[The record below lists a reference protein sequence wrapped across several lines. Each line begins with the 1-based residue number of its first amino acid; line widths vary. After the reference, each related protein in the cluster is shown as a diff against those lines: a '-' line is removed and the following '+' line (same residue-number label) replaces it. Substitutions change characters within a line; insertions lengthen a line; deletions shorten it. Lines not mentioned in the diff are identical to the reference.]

1 MSRGFGVIFYDV
13 SRGKMLHEKST
24 RNTNTSPF
32 SLEKRVFPYH
42 ESLTNSKMLHILH
55 MENRSAFNYA
65 RMLLLVVLM
74 PEGGSLTQQFPTS
87 YYYSMSS
94 KIILTF
100 QDFPFVPIVMITIL
114 FSLLRMAEI
123 CESPFDYDHNY
134 WDVDVKK
141 EIDIQLFIGSLALYP
156 KYAAPPRPQIP
167 NLNGFRIPDE
177 LN

>member
-1 MSRGFGVIFYDV
+1 
-13 SRGKMLHEKST
+13 
-24 RNTNTSPF
+24 
-32 SLEKRVFPYH
+32 
-42 ESLTNSKMLHILH
+42 
-55 MENRSAFNYA
+55 
-65 RMLLLVVLM
+65 M
-74 PEGGSLTQQFPTS
+74 PEGKSLTQQFPTS

-134 WDVDVKK
+134 WDKDVKK
-141 EIDIQLFIGSLALYP
+141 DIDIQLFIGSLALYP